1 MEFVDGKGK
10 GYSMEKEINNRLQ
23 WTNQLERLQNEA
35 IHELLHYHERS
46 GKQKVKEIIKKA
58 AGRYVEPVDVIFWPT
73 GLIANALTENHD
85 RWQNKEGIIKALTQ
99 YYDRFISKGMPIYYM
114 DDVLSGVALIDL
126 YLLTKEE
133 KYKAAA
139 KKMAMYLF
147 RLYDEE
153 RDQAGSIPYR
163 FKQKTQHIYVDGIGM
178 MCPFL
183 SKYGAVFGDIKAME
197 IAILQIENMIKYGM
211 DEKKNLPYHGFM
223 YENKIK
229 YGIIGWGRAVGWL
242 LIGIAGTLPFVPAD
256 HEKYQGLT
264 ADFQKLLATVCL
276 YQREDGAFS
285 WQLEATEGPKDSSA
299 TAMIAWAAL
308 TALEKELILTEELKG
323 SCRNLVTLAAG
334 YLSQSEKDGK
344 IYHCSRECLGFS
356 QYPQV
361 YGAYPWSL
369 GPSLSV
375 LLRAENFK

>member
-1 MEFVDGKGK
+1 MKIALP
-10 GYSMEKEINNRLQ
+10 KEYLGEGIQ
-23 WTNQLERLQNEA
+23 PEIKEA
-35 IHELLHYHERS
+35 IL
-46 GKQKVKEIIKKA
+46 K
-58 AGRYVEPVDVIFWPT
+58 
-73 GLIANALTENHD
+73 ALTE
-85 RWQNKEGIIKALTQ
+85 

-147 RLYDEE
+147 RLSDEE

-183 SKYGAVFGDIKAME
+183 SKYGAVFGDKKAIE

-229 YGIIGWGRAVGWL
+229 YGIIGWGRAVGWIL
-242 LIGIAGTLPFVPAD
+242 TGIAGTLPFVPVD
-256 HEKYQGLT
+256 HKKYQEL
-264 ADFQKLLATVCL
+264 ADTFQNLLATVCL
-276 YQREDGAFS
+276 YQKENGAFP
-285 WQLEATEGPKDSSA
+285 WQLEAAEGPEDSSA

-308 TALEKELILTEELKG
+308 TGLEQELIL
-323 SCRNLVTLAAG
+323 
-334 YLSQSEKDGK
+334 
-344 IYHCSRECLGFS
+344 
-356 QYPQV
+356 
-361 YGAYPWSL
+361 
-369 GPSLSV
+369 
-375 LLRAENFK
+375 